1 MNIIETQD
9 DLIRRTTLLEG
20 DLTILR
26 NIVKSLEITITNL
39 TRRVNTLEQN
49 PSIVEGNK
57 QESDSTDSS
66 NSNTEEPIPDQ
77 DIPGL

>member
-1 MNIIETQD
+1 MNIIEIQN

-26 NIVKSLEITITNL
+26 NLVKSLEITITNL
-39 TRRVNTLEQN
+39 TRRAQELEQS
-49 PSIVEGNK
+49 PSIIEGNK
-57 QESDSTDSS
+57 QESDSTYSS
-66 NSNTEEPIPDQ
+66 NANTEEPISDQ